1 MVNVHSRFLSA
12 LEADGWLNRSL
23 EFLPTDRQIAER
35 QANGQGLT
43 GPEFAVLLAYTK
55 TSIIRELA
63 ASSVPDD
70 PYLMPELQGY
80 FPTPLRERFADE
92 IAHHR
97 LRREIVATCV
107 GNQLVNLSGI
117 SFDHRVA
124 EETGM
129 PVADTVR
136 AWIAARDILGLDD
149 WWSEVDALT
158 GIVKLDVQLD
168 LFLELRSMVERA
180 TLWLMRHRPLPIDL
194 GAVVGEFRDGMS
206 AVADLLHDHV
216 PGRLRSEAFSLEASR
231 LAAGVPERLAQHSV
245 QWRLLHTGFDVVDLA
260 KRSGHGVERVLA
272 AYWQMFDRLDLAWLW
287 DGIGRLPRSNRWQ
300 TQSRA
305 ALRDDLVATLVDLAS
320 DALSAGSG
328 SGADV
333 DEWYRQHEALI
344 GTSVAIFNDLR
355 RVDSHDL
362 TTLTVAVRQ
371 LRMLALLA

>member
-1 MVNVHSRFLSA
+1 
-12 LEADGWLNRSL
+12 
-23 EFLPTDRQIAER
+23 
-35 QANGQGLT
+35 
-43 GPEFAVLLAYTK
+43 
-55 TSIIRELA
+55 
-63 ASSVPDD
+63 
-70 PYLMPELQGY
+70 
-80 FPTPLRERFADE
+80 
-92 IAHHR
+92 
-97 LRREIVATCV
+97 V